1 MGRIFRCPVENQ
13 TIANSDGVLD
23 IFELIAG
30 ANDKLLL
37 HKFRF
42 ESDATAAE
50 SVRLR
55 LVRRSTT
62 GSGGSA
68 GTEVK
73 NDETDSAPTA
83 SCTFDVTTAGTPGDV
98 LNGYMWEQLGPL
110 EEIFLPED
118 RPVVQEGGRICL
130 EVAAAIATDSNMSG
144 YVVWEEL

>member
-1 MGRIFRCPVENQ
+1 MGRIFRCPVENR

-23 IFELIAG
+23 LFELVAG
-30 ANDKLLL
+30 ANDKLKL

-50 SVRLR
+50 PVRLR

-62 GSGGSA
+62 GASGVA
-68 GTEVK
+68 GVEVE

-83 SCTFDVTTAGTPGDV
+83 ACSFDVPAPGTVGDI

-130 EVAAAIATDSNMSG
+130 EVAASIATDSNMSG